1 MVSDVYDGRLR
12 MGPALRRREICIAII
27 AGLIAVLTFAAAVH
41 LLLLASMRSDVVSV
55 FFRAL
60 VLSGM
65 LSILPLSLL
74 WLLERRERQTPWLFA
89 AAFLWGG
96 CIATGLAL
104 PFNSAFLKLADTWV
118 VQHPV
123 VREVLGPDAA
133 MLLAAPISA
142 PIVEEI
148 AKAVGVLAIFRLL
161 RPEFHNV
168 RDGIVYGALV
178 GVGFNWFEAALYV
191 AQGYAETG
199 APPYGLQLGSRYA
212 LLGLGGHAMST
223 GIFGA
228 FLGIA
233 MQTRRAWIRI
243 LAPIAGLV
251 LAIAAHMVNNALP
264 LLAALAAVAAGEPAP
279 ASDPLDLGFVQ
290 AFVGSSLLE
299 LAIFLP
305 FLLLTALA
313 LWRSSVRE
321 RGVIREELA
330 GEVGGAVS
338 AGEYAEI
345 VADRVLR
352 TRRIDPLRP
361 RASAALVYAQHEL
374 AFRKRRVRHEGR
386 DPDRDGL
393 AVAWRDEIFRLRAVV
408 SPPPTA
414 GLSF

>member
-1 MVSDVYDGRLR
+1 VVADVYDGRLR
-12 MGPALRRREICIAII
+12 MGPALRRREICIAIC
-27 AGLIAVLTFAAAVH
+27 AALIAVLAFATAVH
-41 LLLLASMRSDVVSV
+41 LLLLASMRADVVSV

-60 VLSGM
+60 VLSGL
-65 LSILPLSLL
+65 LSMVPLSLL

-96 CIATGLAL
+96 CIATALAL
-104 PFNSAFLKLADTWV
+104 PFNSAFLQLADTWV
-118 VQHPV
+118 VRHPL

-133 MLLAAPISA
+133 MLLAAPIAA

-148 AKAVGVLAIFRLL
+148 AKAIGVLVIFRLL
-161 RPEFHNV
+161 RAEFHNV

-223 GIFGA
+223 GISGA
-228 FLGIA
+228 FLG
-233 MQTRRAWIRI
+233 
-243 LAPIAGLV
+243 V

-264 LLAALAAVAAGEPAP
+264 LVAALAA
-279 ASDPLDLGFVQ
+279 ASAREPLDVSNPPDIGFLD
-290 AFVGSSLLE
+290 AFLSSSLLE

-313 LWRSSVRE
+313 LWRSGVRE
-321 RGVIREELA
+321 RSVIREELA
-330 GEVGGAVS
+330 GEVGRALS
-338 AGEYAEI
+338 AGEYEEI

-361 RASAALVYAQHEL
+361 RASAALVNAQHEL

-386 DPDRDGL
+386 DPDRDSI
-393 AVAWRDEIFRLRAVV
+393 AVGWRVEIWRLRAVV

>member
-1 MVSDVYDGRLR
+1 MVSYLTDDQLLIGS
-12 MGPALRRREICIAII
+12 PLRRPGASKAICVALSVVLAFAAIVN
-27 AGLIAVLTFAAAVH
+27 LAVLTG
-41 LLLLASMRSDVVSV
+41 LGPDVLSV
-55 FFRAL
+55 FDRAL
-60 VLSGM
+60 ARSTVLA
-65 LSILPLSLL
+65 IVPLAVL
-74 WLLERRERQTPWLFA
+74 WFLDRRERESPLLFA
-89 AAFLWGG
+89 SAFLWGG